1 MRFESYHHTSIGDLL
16 SRQAV
21 EFPDHPF
28 ICFGE
33 EQMTYMAVERAAQA
47 FASSCIEMGLVP
59 TDRLALF
66 LPNDPTYV
74 ISLFGAAKAGL
85 VLVPIN
91 IRRSPAGILSRLT
104 KTRPKALVTFSDPKR
119 YKGTDHL
126 ALVQSMQPELPELEF
141 IFAQTG
147 EGVGVLPFSNLL
159 QPSTK
164 IELTSPGA
172 DSPAAIIH
180 TLGSNGQPRGA
191 VLSHHS
197 LVRNAADMAD
207 CLNCDENDVFLGA
220 VPFSN
225 TFGLTATILSA
236 IIAGAQIVCLDK
248 YHPGQALE
256 LIDRHKVT
264 VHHGV
269 PTMFGLELNYPEF
282 TSGKCDSLRTG
293 IMSGAPCPPLL
304 ATRVRKEMGINL
316 MLAYGLTEASPSV
329 SMTHLD
335 DGPVTATET
344 VGRPMPG
351 VELKVV
357 NPDGKRLGTGEEG
370 ELCVR
375 GYNVMR
381 GYWDDPEATSLVL
394 DDRGWLRTGDL
405 AVIDPDGP
413 VRIVGR
419 KDEVIIRGGFK
430 VYPGLVE
437 MVLRSFPGVKETA
450 VVSVPDLVYGEL
462 SVACVVRQEGIHFLA
477 EDLQNYAAGHLADYA
492 LPDRI
497 LFFDALPRRDSGI
510 VRKGYLGERARIRG
524 RAWKFGRNIDTD
536 AIIPA
541 RHCNTADPRELAAHC
556 MEDADPDFV
565 DKMQR
570 GDLIIADT
578 NFGCGSSREVA
589 PLTIKAAG
597 ISAVIA
603 KSYARIFFRNAINI
617 GLPILESPE
626 AVEGIFQGDEVEVE
640 PATGT
645 IRNLT
650 QGTSFKA
657 TPFPDFL
664 QHIIDRG
671 GLLAYVEDR
680 LAARAV

>member
-1 MRFESYHHTSIGDLL
+1 MRFESLHHTSIGDLL
-16 SRQAV
+16 SRQAT
-21 EFPDHPF
+21 EFPDRPF
-28 ICFGE
+28 ISFGDK
-33 EQMTYMAVERAAQA
+33 QMTYTDVEGSSQA
-47 FASSCIEMGLVP
+47 FASSCIQMGLKP
-59 TDRLALF
+59 KDRLALL

-74 ISLFGAAKAGL
+74 IALFGAVKAGL

-91 IRRSPAGILSRLT
+91 IRRSPAEVLSRLS
-104 KTRPKALVTFSDPKR
+104 KTSPRALVTFSEPEKF
-119 YKGTDHL
+119 KGIDHL
-126 ALVQSMQPELPELEF
+126 ALALSMQPELPGLNF
-141 IFAQTG
+141 IFSKESKR
-147 EGVGVLPFSNLL
+147 EGVIPFSTLL
-159 QPSTK
+159 QSKTQLRPDSPSSDT
-164 IELTSPGA
+164 
-172 DSPAAIIH
+172 PAAIIH
-180 TLGSNGQPRGA
+180 TLGRDGQPRGA
-191 VLSHHS
+191 ILSHHS
-197 LVRNAADMAD
+197 LVRNAADMGD
-207 CLNCDENDVFLGA
+207 CLECDENDVFLGA

-236 IIAGAQIVCLDK
+236 LIAGAQVVCLDK
-248 YHPGQALE
+248 YHPGRALE
-256 LIDRHKVT
+256 LIEGHQVT

-282 TSGKCDSLRTG
+282 ASTKCASLRTG

-304 ATRVRKEMGINL
+304 ARRVRQEMGINL
-316 MLAYGLTEASPSV
+316 VLAYGLTEASPSV
-329 SMTHLD
+329 TMTHLD

-351 VELKVV
+351 VELKIIDS
-357 NPDGKRLGTGEEG
+357 DGKRLENGDEG

-375 GYNVMR
+375 GYNVMS

-430 VYPGLVE
+430 LYPGMVE
-437 MVLRSFPGVKETA
+437 MVLRSYPGVKETA
-450 VVSVPDLVYGEL
+450 VVGVPDLVYGEL
-462 SVACVVRQEGIHFLA
+462 SVACVVRQEGAQFQA

-492 LPDRI
+492 LPDRV
-497 LFFDALPRRDSGI
+497 LFFEALPRRASGV
-510 VRKGYLGERARIRG
+510 VRKGYLRERARIRG
-524 RAWKFGRNIDTD
+524 RAWKFGKNIDTD

-541 RHCNTADPRELAAHC
+541 RHCNTADPRELAVHC

-565 DKMQR
+565 DKMDR
-570 GDLIIADT
+570 GDLIIAET

-597 ISAVIA
+597 VSAVIA

-617 GLPILESPE
+617 GLPILESPD
-626 AVEGIFQGDEVEVE
+626 AVDGITQGDEVEVE

-650 QGTSFKA
+650 QGTSFMA

-680 LAARAV
+680 LAAVAD